1 MFIHQAIREV
11 VQKANHTVQNISLLS
26 GYLLLITTWSVIFIL
41 LAAFTEGWL
50 APWDT
55 RPFRPPEGTW
65 ERTVNDFFEGSPG
78 SLLPASLIVTMSIAA
93 YLYGKVKKQSEDANL
108 TWGFAILNLLFIV
121 LIVPLSAWAR
131 QLPYKWL
138 PQSSSTMNF
147 GYQFTW
153 LAITTITIMA
163 ITLIATQIL
172 MVLRQTKNADQ

>member
-11 VQKANHTVQNISLLS
+11 VQKVNHTGQNISFLS
-26 GYLLLITTWSVIFIL
+26 SYLLLITTWSIIFIL

-78 SLLPASLIVTMSIAA
+78 SLLPASLIVTMSLAS
-93 YLYGKVKKQSEDANL
+93 YLYGKVKKQSDGVNL
-108 TWGFAILNLLFIV
+108 TWVFAILNLLFII

-138 PQSSSTMNF
+138 PLMK
-147 GYQFTW
+147 
-153 LAITTITIMA
+153 TIY
-163 ITLIATQIL
+163 LKENGRL
-172 MVLRQTKNADQ
+172 